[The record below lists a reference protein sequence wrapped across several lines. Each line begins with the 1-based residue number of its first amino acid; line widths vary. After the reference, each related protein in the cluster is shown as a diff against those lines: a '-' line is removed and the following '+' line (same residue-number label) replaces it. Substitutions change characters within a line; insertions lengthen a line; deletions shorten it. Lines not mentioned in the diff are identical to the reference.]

1 MEEKIIEI
9 ANEKLYYSKL
19 DNGLEVYMIPNNNV
33 KNVYATFTTK
43 YGSIHDEFVP
53 INSNKMISVPKGIA
67 HFLEHKMFE
76 QEDGINPFEFF
87 SKSGT
92 NANAHTALKNT
103 TYEFMGP
110 NNFIENINYLLDY
123 VQELYI
129 TDDSVEKEKGII
141 EQELKMYMDDPF
153 WSMYDGIRNN
163 IFSQNPTKYP
173 IGGTVES
180 IYKITKEDLEKC
192 YNTFYNPANMFVV
205 ITGNF
210 DPNITLNEI
219 KENQEKKN
227 FKPMEKVK
235 IKEYKENDKVVK
247 DYMEIEKNIDINKF
261 SYGIKINLSKLGNI
275 SEKKKRLYISI
286 IFDTLFGITS
296 EFYEQMTEKNYL
308 SSPLGIDKIYTDTHA
323 LITLIGETNF
333 PKELFAEIN
342 ALLKNLNIEETDL
355 ERSKKILH
363 SINIKMF
370 DNIEDLN
377 DTIIS
382 NVINYGTFDENFIKL
397 SNELNMD
404 ELKKILKKL
413 DVSNKAIFLV
423 KPFENNL

>member
-9 ANEKLYYSKL
+9 AKEKLYYSKL

-53 INSNKMISVPKGIA
+53 INESKMISVPKGIA

-76 QEDGINPFEFF
+76 QEDGINPFEFY

-129 TDDSVEKEKGII
+129 TDESVEKEKGII

-153 WSMYDGIRNN
+153 WAMYDGIRNN
-163 IFSQNPTKYP
+163 IFNQNPTKYP

-192 YNTFYNPANMFVV
+192 YKTFYNPSNMFVV

-219 KENQEKKN
+219 KENQEKKK

-235 IKEYKENDKVVK
+235 IKEYRENDKVVK
-247 DYMEIEKNIDINKF
+247 GYMEVEKNIDINKF

-275 SEKKKRLYISI
+275 LEKKKRLYISI
-286 IFDTLFGITS
+286 IFETLFGITS
-296 EFYEQMTEKNYL
+296 EFYEQMTEKGYL

-323 LITLIGETNF
+323 LITLIGETNY

-342 ALLKNLNIEETDL
+342 ASLKNLDIEETDL

-377 DTIIS
+377 DAVIS
-382 NVINYGTFDENFIKL
+382 NVINYGTFDETFIKL
-397 SNELNMD
+397 SNELNID

-423 KPFENNL
+423 KPFGNNL